1 MASIYQRKRSKF
13 WMARFK
19 SPSGAWVARSTKQ
32 TNPAEARRLA
42 FLWEDASQTLKV
54 ESATAAQLDRVV
66 RGIWERFSG
75 KKIEH
80 APTREFFLKWAAR
93 VKATK
98 AEKTYVRYEQVVR
111 KFLEHLG
118 DRANADI
125 RSITPTEVQAFADKD
140 ADAGKSS
147 ATVSLNAKVIRA
159 IFNTALRGGLIER
172 NPVGMVEVAEVVHE
186 EREPFTLGEVRLLLN
201 YLEERKLSDW
211 ITAVF
216 TGFYVGLRLG
226 DAANLRWDNIDF
238 SAKTLSI
245 VPQKTARKKKK
256 LFVPLHPALFVHL
269 NALASTD
276 AAQLSQFVCP
286 RLAGKPISGR
296 AGLSAEFITHAKAAG
311 IDLKLTD
318 RSGTSGHSFVKKS
331 FHSLRHTFNSE
342 LGNKGVAPDLRAKL
356 SGHASERM
364 NHRYTHLEQKTLRR
378 AVGKLP
384 KLQTR

>member
-1 MASIYQRKRSKF
+1 M
-13 WMARFK
+13 
-19 SPSGAWVARSTKQ
+19 ARSTKQ

-75 KKIEH
+75 TKIEH
-80 APTREFFLKWAAR
+80 ASTREFFLKWAAR

-125 RSITPTEVQAFADKD
+125 RSITPAEIQAFADKD

-147 ATVSLNAKVIRA
+147 VRA

-186 EREPFTLGEVRLLLN
+186 EREPFTLGEVRILLN
-201 YLEERKLSDW
+201 YLEEQKLSDW
-211 ITAVF
+211 VTAVL
-216 TGFYVGLRLG
+216 TGFYVGLRIG
-226 DAANLRWDNIDF
+226 DAANLRWDNIDL

-245 VPQKTARKKKK
+245 VPQKTARRKKK
-256 LFVPLHPALFVHL
+256 LFVPLHPALFACATTNSSMTVGGIKMK
-269 NALASTD
+269 
-276 AAQLSQFVCP
+276 
-286 RLAGKPISGR
+286 RLGQSPP
-296 AGLSAEFITHAKAAG
+296 
-311 IDLKLTD
+311 D
-318 RSGTSGHSFVKKS
+318 R
-331 FHSLRHTFNSE
+331 L
-342 LGNKGVAPDLRAKL
+342 
-356 SGHASERM
+356 
-364 NHRYTHLEQKTLRR
+364 
-378 AVGKLP
+378 
-384 KLQTR
+384 